1 MLSSLGRNLR
11 TLLWSLLLA
20 LAVWLAAVT
29 AADPDVVRPY
39 PTPVKVEVIGQ
50 DPGLVI
56 NGSLPKQVVLTL
68 RAPQSVWDQLAGRP
82 DAVRAILDLSGLSA
96 GEHKVDVQIQISV
109 RPVRTISSSPSSAA
123 VGLEPLISRTLPL
136 QSSVSGQ
143 PSVGYQSGQLAVDPQ
158 QVVLSGPQSAV
169 QRVARVRVLVDMTG
183 IREGLDETVPIQA
196 LDQNNVPITD
206 LTIQPAS
213 AHITL
218 PVTRQGGFRDLAV
231 KVIVRGEVAD
241 GYRLDSISVTPPV
254 VTVYSSN
261 PDLVN
266 ALPGVV
272 ETQPLD
278 LSQAKDNV
286 TLRIPLNLPGGVSAV
301 GDQTVVIQA
310 GVSPIQSSLTISGQ
324 HVEIAGLPSDLN
336 AQISPESV
344 DVILSGPLPVLNT
357 LSRQDVHVTVD
368 VSGLAAGS
376 YQLTPTVQ
384 ILASD
389 VTVESLLPGTVEVV
403 LTPKTA
409 PTTGP

>member
-29 AADPDVVRPY
+29 AADPDVAHSYPSPVRL
-39 PTPVKVEVIGQ
+39 EVVGQ

-56 NGSLPKQVVLTL
+56 SGSLPKSVELTL
-68 RAPQSVWDQLAGRP
+68 RAPQSVWDQLTARP

-96 GEHKVDVQIQISV
+96 GEHRVDVQIQISV
-109 RPVRTISSSPSSAA
+109 RPVRIVSAVPSTVTVS
-123 VGLEPLISRTLPL
+123 LEPLITRTLPL
-136 QSSVSGQ
+136 QSSLAGQ
-143 PSVGYQSGQLAVDPQ
+143 PAIGFQAGTLTVDPQ
-158 QVVLSGPQSAV
+158 QVVLAGPQSIV
-169 QRVARVRVLVDMTG
+169 SRVARVRIAVDITG
-183 IREGLDETVPIQA
+183 IREAVDETMPIQA
-196 LDQNNVPITD
+196 LDQNNVTVTG
-206 LTIQPAS
+206 LTIQPES
-213 AHITL
+213 AHVTL

-231 KVIVRGEVAD
+231 KVIVRGQVAN
-241 GYRLDSISVTPPV
+241 GYRLDSISVSPPV

-278 LSQAKDNV
+278 LSEAKDNV
-286 TLRIPLNLPGGVSAV
+286 TLRVPLNLPGGVSAV

-310 GVSPIQSSLTISGQ
+310 GISPIQSSLTISGQ
-324 HVEIAGLPSDLN
+324 HVDITGLANDMN

-357 LSRQDVHVTVD
+357 LSRQDVHVVVD
-368 VSGLAAGS
+368 ATGLAAGS
-376 YQLTPTVQ
+376 YQLTPSVQ
-384 ILASD
+384 ILVAN
-389 VTVESLLPGTVEVV
+389 VTVESLLPATVEVV
-403 LTPKTA
+403 LTPKTT